1 MDYTHFIG
9 IDVSKARLDVAARLS
24 RQELWLEGFDNQT
37 EGIEQLAQRLRS
49 LGKASSILI
58 VIESTGSYHRAAAYR
73 LSSLG
78 FAVSVVNPRQMRDFA
93 RSIGRLAKTDAI
105 DAQTLALAAE
115 LLSPEVRPL
124 ASEEIRQLE
133 ALLVR
138 RRQLIEMKTAERNR
152 LENAT
157 GSTRKMIED
166 HQRWLE
172 KQLRQIDKMIDD
184 HIAGSQN
191 FTRISELLQSVPGVG
206 PVLTRTLIAHLPE
219 LGHVSHKE
227 VAALVGV
234 APFNRD
240 SGQWRGQR
248 RISGGRSAVRAALY
262 MAAMTACRFNPQI
275 KAFYQRLVAAGKSRM
290 VALIAAMRK
299 LLVMLNAIV
308 KHNEPY
314 RAIVIAE

>member
-9 IDVSKARLDVAARLS
+9 IDVSKARLDVAARLN

-93 RSIGRLAKTDAI
+93 RSLGRLAKTDAI

-115 LLSPEVRPL
+115 VLSPEVRPL
-124 ASEEIRQLE
+124 ASEQLQQLE
-133 ALLVR
+133 ALLLR
-138 RRQLIEMKTAERNR
+138 RRQLIDMRTAENNR
-152 LENAT
+152 LQSANGT
-157 GSTRKMIED
+157 TRTMIDE
-166 HQRWLE
+166 HRRWLD
-172 KQLRQIDKMIDD
+172 KQIRQIDEMIDD
-184 HIAGSQN
+184 HIAGSEN
-191 FTRISELLQSVPGVG
+191 FSRINDLLQSVPGVG
-206 PVLTRTLIAHLPE
+206 TILARTLITHLPE
-219 LGHVSHKE
+219 LGQISHKE

-248 RISGGRSAVRAALY
+248 RISGGRAAVRATLY
-262 MAAMTACRFNPQI
+262 MATMSACRCNPQI